1 MSEGLENAALAPISE
16 EDPCGPDLDMEGD
29 AAFMNYMASM
39 EGLLPASFFTFDRK
53 SIDYATAFATGE
65 ALLAR
70 SQDIRLIVLLAKL
83 SILNRDFPGFVGWVE
98 RVAWLLNNRWAEV
111 HPRAED
117 GDYSNRLAQLGTLDD
132 GPVVVLPLQYA
143 TLLETRRDG
152 VLNYR
157 AQMVAAGDAK
167 PREGETLISTSAI
180 DRMLTSIEIEALVA
194 VAKIVDRLRAA
205 LAAIRLATQENAGFE
220 QASQFTALAPLADK
234 IGEFFQSALV
244 KRDPSLAAAAPTS
257 DDGAE
262 QGSGSEATPSAK
274 SPSAFETLAD
284 VEAALGAALGYF
296 ATREPSS
303 PALLLIGQAR
313 ETLGK
318 NLYDVMRLLAP
329 HHADAARVFVGPDGA
344 FTVPVSS
351 LSNISS
357 PEISRSEPEPAPSRA
372 AAIGIVEAVASHMR
386 RVEPSSPAPY
396 LLDRAKALAS
406 RDFLSLLHEVL
417 PEDDLS
423 SMKNGH

>member
-39 EGLLPASFFTFDRK
+39 EGQLPASFFSFDRK
-53 SIDYATAFATGE
+53 SIDFATAFATGE

-98 RVAWLLNNRWAEV
+98 RVAWLLNNRWAAV

-143 TLLETRRDG
+143 PLLETRRDG

-167 PREGETLISTSAI
+167 PREGETLISSSAI
-180 DRMLTSIEIEALVA
+180 ERLLTTIEIETLQS
-194 VAKIVDRLRAA
+194 VAKLVDRLRAS
-205 LAAIRLATQENAGFE
+205 LAAIRLATQENAGFDV
-220 QASQFTALAPLADK
+220 ASQFTALAPLADK
-234 IGEFFQSALV
+234 LAEFLQSSLV
-244 KRDPSLAAAAPTS
+244 KRDPSLAASAPSDGEVETETTS
-257 DDGAE
+257 T
-262 QGSGSEATPSAK
+262 STPSTK
-274 SPSAFETLAD
+274 TPSAFETLSD
-284 VEAALGAALGYF
+284 VDAALGAALGYF

-329 HHADAARVFVGPDGA
+329 NHAEAARVFVGPDGA

-351 LSNISS
+351 LANIPS
-357 PEISRSEPEPAPSRA
+357 PEISRGETEPAPSRA

-406 RDFLSLLHEVL
+406 RDFLSLLHDVL
-417 PEDDLS
+417 PEDDLN
-423 SMKNGH
+423 SMKGGH